1 MRKDCPHYG
10 LFGLK
15 LEILG
20 SDTGTEAQIG
30 VADKRGLLAVWSNP
44 GSEPPA
50 ATAMP
55 PPAVPTRS
63 GSYARADG

>member
-1 MRKDCPHYG
+1 MGKDCLHYG

-20 SDTGTEAQIG
+20 SNTGTEAQIG
-30 VADKRGLLAVWSNP
+30 VADKRGLLAVWPNP
-44 GSEPPA
+44 VSEPPA

-55 PPAVPTRS
+55 PPSSPNEIWIIRTR
-63 GSYARADG
+63 